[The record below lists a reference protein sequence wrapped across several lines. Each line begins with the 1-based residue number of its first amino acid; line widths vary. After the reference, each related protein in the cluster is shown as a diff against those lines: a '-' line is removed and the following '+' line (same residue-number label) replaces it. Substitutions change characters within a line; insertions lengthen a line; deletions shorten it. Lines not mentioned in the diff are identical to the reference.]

1 MMLFKLS
8 LSNLRKSIQ
17 DYAVYFFTLVIGV
30 AVFYVFNSIETQTA
44 FLEISTITKEIIT
57 LLLSMLSG
65 VSVFVSVVL
74 GLLIV
79 YALSL
84 IHI

>member
-74 GLLIV
+74 
-79 YALSL
+79 
-84 IHI
+84 